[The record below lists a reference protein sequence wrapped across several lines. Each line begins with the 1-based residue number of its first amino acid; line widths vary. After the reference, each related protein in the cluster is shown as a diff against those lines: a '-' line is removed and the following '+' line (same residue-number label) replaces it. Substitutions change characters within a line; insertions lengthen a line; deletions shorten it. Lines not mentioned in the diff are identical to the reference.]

1 MLSTTL
7 KPSYIRFFSKASPAL
22 DKSTNSFILDRS
34 KCISCGLC
42 VKACKTIAG
51 QNVLKLV
58 KDPDYKQKRVST
70 ASGHLL
76 QNTNCIK
83 CGMCTLVCPTAAL
96 YEKDA
101 TFEVESVLK
110 NAGDMITTVQTAPA
124 SRVVI
129 AEAFGLPAG
138 TVVTGKLVTALKML
152 GFKYVFD
159 TNWGADMTVVE
170 EATELVNRI
179 KSNSK
184 NLPMFTSCCP
194 AWINY
199 VEESQPELIPNL
211 STCKSCLAMLA
222 ATLRGDFAKEKKIDP
237 RKIYHVAIMPCI
249 AKKDEIERK
258 QLVNSD
264 GIKETDKVV
273 TVRELIRWLKRN
285 KIDLK
290 NLPETPYDK
299 FYGESTGAST
309 IFCNTGGVME
319 AAIRSAYKFYT
330 GHEMKNYDVK
340 EVRGNAGIRLAKV
353 DFDGTPVHFA
363 VASGTANA
371 MKLIK
376 KIKNKDPE
384 VADVKFVEVMACPG
398 GCVMGGG
405 TNKAKNKKVQQKR
418 TDAIYKVDEEKPE
431 RASHFNNEVN
441 ECYERVYDGHY
452 FSHLAHETLHTQCK
466 PQNYKV

>member
-1 MLSTTL
+1 MLSSI
-7 KPSYIRFFSKASPAL
+7 KPNFWRFASVSPSP
-22 DKSTNSFILDRS
+22 DMSTNSFILDRS

-42 VKACKTIAG
+42 VKACKNIAG
-51 QNVLKLV
+51 QSVLKLE
-58 KDPDYKQKRVST
+58 KDTAYKGKRVST
-70 ASGHLL
+70 VSGHLL

-96 YEKDA
+96 AEKDI
-101 TFEVESVLK
+101 THEVESILK
-110 NAGDMITTVQTAPA
+110 NPGNMITTVQTAPA

-129 AEAFGLPAG
+129 AEAFGLPPG

-159 TNWGADMTVVE
+159 TNWGADMTIVE

-199 VEESQPELIPNL
+199 VEESQPDLIPNI

-222 ATLRGDFAKEKKIDP
+222 ATLRKDFAALNHIRPEN
-237 RKIYHVAIMPCI
+237 IYHVAIMPCI
-249 AKKDEIERK
+249 AKKDEIERP
-258 QLVNSD
+258 QLRTQS
-264 GIKETDKVV
+264 GLKETDAVV
-273 TVRELIRWLKRN
+273 TVRELIRWLKRE

-290 NLPETPYDK
+290 KLPDTPFDK

-319 AAIRSAYKFYT
+319 AAIRTAYKFYT

-340 EVRGNAGIRLAKV
+340 AVRGTEGIRYAAV
-353 DFDGTPVHFA
+353 DFDGMPVHFA
-363 VASGTANA
+363 VANGTAQA

-376 KIKNKDPE
+376 RIKSKDPE
-384 VADVKFVEVMACPG
+384 VANIKFIEVMACPG

-405 TNKAKNKKVQQKR
+405 TNKAKNKKVLQKR
-418 TDAIYKVDEEKPE
+418 TDAIYKVDEEKEE
-431 RASHFNNEVN
+431 RASHFNKEVN
-441 ECYERVYDGHY
+441 QCYDRSYDGQY
-452 FSHLAHETLHTQCK
+452 FGHLAHESLHTHCK